1 MSVKIRYP
9 VLAIA
14 VAMTSLNASGAGFQ
28 VSEHSASGL
37 GRAFAGEAAIADNAA
52 VLARNPAAM
61 TLFKTAEL
69 SGGLSIVDPQID
81 IHDKYFNKESNNL
94 GQTAKDVAPMGF
106 VPAGYYIHPINERF
120 AVGLALFSNYGVTT
134 EYPED
139 FNAGSVAGETSL
151 LTVNLN
157 PNIAYRINEQFSIGG
172 GVSLVYGDA
181 ELKRHMGSWANAG
194 GNPSDKTVTMKGDT
208 YDWSWNIAALFEIND
223 DHRFGLSYRSQ
234 VDLDFEGDFT
244 DYSGTITGI
253 PNSVVTGNLPVVL
266 PAIAEFSGYHALNN
280 QWAVHYSVQWTQYS
294 KFEELRATSDE
305 CSEGYK
311 GLAGVC
317 LLKDEDYD
325 DSFRWAIG
333 ATYTLNPEWAL
344 RAGFALDEQAGK
356 ATLSI
361 PDTDRYWYSA
371 GATYTYSE
379 NMSFDLGFTYLRGKE
394 ISFEEDE
401 TSFTSTSDAIISA
414 AQINYKF

>member
-69 SGGLSIVDPQID
+69 SGGLSIVDPRVDVDD
-81 IHDKYFNKESNNL
+81 INF
-94 GQTAKDVAPMGF
+94 GQSAKDVAPMGF
-106 VPAGYYIHPINERF
+106 VPAGYYIHPLNERL
-120 AVGLALFSNYGVTT
+120 AVGLALFSNYGVAT
-134 EYPED
+134 EYPD
-139 FNAGSVAGETSL
+139 KFNAGSTAGKTSL
-151 LTVNLN
+151 MTVNLN
-157 PNIAYRINEQFSIGG
+157 PNIAYRINDQFSIGG
-172 GVSLVYGDA
+172 GLSLVYGDA
-181 ELKRHMGSWANAG
+181 ELKRHYGLLGLVGKDS
-194 GNPSDKTVTMKGDT
+194 SDDTIKMEGDT
-208 YDWSWNIAALFEIND
+208 YDWSWNIAALFEVND
-223 DHRFGLSYRSQ
+223 NHRFGLSYRSQ

-244 DYSGTITGI
+244 DYTGKITGT
-253 PNSVVTGNLPVVL
+253 PNTVVTGNLPVVL

-294 KFEELRATSDE
+294 KFEELRATSDQ
-305 CSEGYK
+305 CNPGYEGE
-311 GLAGVC
+311 AGVC
-317 LLKDEDYD
+317 LMKDEDYD
-325 DSFRWAIG
+325 DNFRWALG
-333 ATYTLNPEWAL
+333 ATYTLNPEWVL
-344 RAGFALDEQAGK
+344 RAGFALDEQAGRS
-356 ATLSI
+356 TLSI

-371 GATYTYSE
+371 GATYAYSQ
-379 NMSFDLGFTYLRGKE
+379 NMSFDFGFTYLRGKE
-394 ISFEEDE
+394 INFEEDDS
-401 TSFTSTSDAIISA
+401 SFTSTSDAFITA

>member
-1 MSVKIRYP
+1 MSVQIRYP
-9 VLAIA
+9 VLAVA
-14 VAMTSLNASGAGFQ
+14 VAITSLNASGAGFQ

-69 SGGLSIVDPQID
+69 SGGLSIVDPTVDVDDNTKDQ
-81 IHDKYFNKESNNL
+81 S
-94 GQTAKDVAPMGF
+94 AKDVAPMGF
-106 VPAGYYIHPINERF
+106 IPAAYYIHPINDRW
-120 AVGLALFSNYGVTT
+120 AVGLALFSNYGVAT
-134 EYPED
+134 EYPAD
-139 FNAGSVAGETSL
+139 FNAGSSAGETSL
-151 LTVNLN
+151 TTINLN
-157 PNIAYRINEQFSIGG
+157 PNIAYRINDQFSIGG

-181 ELKRHMGSWANAG
+181 ELERYYGSLGPLFGKAA
-194 GNPSDKTVTMKGDT
+194 SDETIKMEGDT
-208 YDWSWNIAALFEIND
+208 VEWGWNIAALYEVNEN
-223 DHRFGLSYRSQ
+223 HRFGLSYRSQ

-244 DYSGTITGI
+244 DYSGGITGT
-253 PNSVVTGNLPVVL
+253 PNNVVTGKLPVVL

-305 CSEGYK
+305 CNPGYD
-311 GLAGVC
+311 GEADVC
-317 LLKDEDYD
+317 LMKDEDYD
-325 DSFRWAIG
+325 DQFRWALG
-333 ATYTLNPEWAL
+333 ATYILNPEWTL

-371 GATYTYSE
+371 GATYTYNP

-394 ISFEEDE
+394 ITFEEDGS
-401 TSFTSTSDAIISA
+401 SFTSTSDALISA